1 MIPGSMIATR
11 SFIPWDRLSDAGNW
25 VVVLFGF
32 LLCAICL
39 FSLFALG
46 MRAIFAPRHKS
57 PRHKRRRQAKQ
68 CV

>member
-1 MIPGSMIATR
+1 MIPASVIATR
-11 SFIPWDRLSDAGNW
+11 SSIPWDRLSDAGDW

-32 LLCAICL
+32 LVCIVCL
-39 FSLFALG
+39 SCLFALG
-46 MRAIFAPRHKS
+46 MRAIFAARHKP